1 MNRHLVRVRL
11 SDGSV
16 VVKSLLTDS
25 HERIIAY
32 GDCIISANSSTEL
45 YKHVELLASAL
56 TYKIFNVQELQEL
69 QERPCYLHPW
79 IGESAPA

>member
-1 MNRHLVRVRL
+1 MNKHLVRVRL

-16 VVKSLLTDS
+16 VIKNLLTNSDD
-25 HERIIAY
+25 RIIAY

-45 YKHVELLASAL
+45 YRHVELLASAL

-69 QERPCYLHPW
+69 QERPCYLHNW
-79 IGESAPA
+79 VGEPAAA